1 MVDLEAQCDSD
12 ELGNILAFYCSD
24 GRQVKSEMY
33 GSSTASIT
41 FRVPSALPASFVLGA
56 LVFVRL
62 RTGPST
68 TYSLFSGYITN
79 ISYNYGILPAM
90 DTATINLEGY
100 LSFMGRG
107 QLEGFALTGGTT
119 GAEAVR
125 VGTALTG
132 TAKTV
137 SNQGTKSYTDTS
149 TYTGAA
155 QNIITQLVATEQG
168 RLGQGANAL
177 YFYGRDVLTDA
188 SASPYFFTN
197 WTFTDT
203 APETH
208 GWAYDEVVFGSLTD
222 NYFTQATITPAS
234 VVVQQAGTGSR
245 NLNIDTYD
253 ANTTQAANLAKYV
266 LGEFDNNTSVPV
278 AITTKESLDNY
289 QTPAMIM
296 DNGAVGWKLPITFRG
311 TTYNAV
317 IEGWTVSA
325 TPEDIRYTVY
335 VSGFQQNNYLHLGD
349 SVYGTLDNNQL
360 GF

>member
-1 MVDLEAQCDSD
+1 MIQLEVVCSGNT
-12 ELGNILAFYCSD
+12 LGDVIAFSCSD

-33 GSSTASIT
+33 GSSSASIT
-41 FRVPSALPASFVLGA
+41 FRVPSALPASFVLEA
-56 LVFVRL
+56 LVQVRYVKGATNYYL
-62 RTGPST
+62 
-68 TYSLFSGYITN
+68 YNGYITN
-79 ISYNYGILPAM
+79 ISYNYGILPSM

-107 QLEGFALTGGTT
+107 QLNSFALTAGTT

-125 VGTALTG
+125 VGNALTG

-155 QNIITQLVATEQG
+155 QNMITKLVAMEQG

-177 YFYGRDVLTDA
+177 YFYGRDVMQNPA
-188 SASPYFFTN
+188 SAPYYYSK
-197 WTFTDT
+197 WAFTDSSPAT
-203 APETH
+203 N
-208 GWAYDEVVFGSLTD
+208 GWAYDEVTFASLTD
-222 NYFTQATITPAS
+222 NYFTLSTITPAT
-234 VVVQQAGTGSR
+234 VAVQQSGSGSR

-253 ANTTQAANLAKYV
+253 STTTQAANLAAYV

-278 AITTKESLDNY
+278 AVSTKESLGNY
-289 QTPAMIM
+289 QTPAVIM
-296 DNGAVGWKLPITFRG
+296 DNIAVGWMVPVTLRG

-317 IEGWTVSA
+317 IEGWSVTA
-325 TPEDIRYTVY
+325 DPQDIRYTVY
-335 VSGFQQNNYLHLGD
+335 LSGFQQNNYLHLND
-349 SVYGTLDNNQL
+349 TVYGTLNYNQL